1 MLQLCITTDA
11 MVTTDIMVVQLFQAE
26 TPEKQKLSSVI
37 LLNLKSCGI
46 QKLVSAENVKVMI

>member
-1 MLQLCITTDA
+1 MLQLCITTGV
-11 MVTTDIMVVQLFQAE
+11 MVTIDIMAVQLSQAE

-37 LLNLKSCGI
+37 LLNSKSCAI